1 MNKTLF
7 LIALLAGITAGAHGA
22 ATNQYVDADR
32 GLFLLP
38 RSSAM
43 GTSDFVFS
51 RDGTSQSN
59 PANLPF
65 DSLSEVSLSYA
76 GFYQNTFS
84 TSVLSYVT
92 RIGRFSGVGFS
103 IGYLYNPNISN
114 TEQLSTIDDV
124 PVYDSTR
131 ISTFSESQIYFHAGY
146 GVFHSLGSDITV
158 AAGAAI
164 NAQRYSLS
172 PYRGYGIG
180 CDGGAALDFA
190 AIGLKTAVTCENL
203 TTDYM
208 RWDKGYSERGLPH
221 VRFGVGWRKEIP
233 YLYGRVQFQFKSL
246 DLLANEGVNADSMVD
261 SAGAQIVHPT
271 TKHFSKEPLYFFYSG
286 TYGLEYTVMNVLSL
300 RLGIPIGDSYGGD
313 LSRICF
319 GCGVNLLRKKL
330 SLDFS
335 YLTHELAGTY
345 QLGVSYRWRDECNKK

>member
-1 MNKTLF
+1 MNKIIF
-7 LIALLAGITAGAHGA
+7 LIASLAVIPAELPA
-22 ATNQYVDADR
+22 ATTNPYSDADR

-65 DSLSEVSLSYA
+65 DSLREVSLSYA

-103 IGYLYNPNISN
+103 IGYLYNPDIPN
-114 TEQLSTIDDV
+114 TEQLLTIDDV
-124 PVYDSTR
+124 PIYDSTR

-146 GVFHSLGSDITV
+146 GVSHSLGSGITL
-158 AAGAAI
+158 AAGAGI

-180 CDGGAALDFA
+180 CDGGAALDFT

-208 RWDKGYSERGLPH
+208 RWSKGYSERGLPH
-221 VRFGVGWRKEIP
+221 VRFGMGWRKEIP
-233 YLYGRVQFQFKSL
+233 YLYGRVQVQFKSL
-246 DLLANEGVNADSMVD
+246 DLLANEGVNADSTVD
-261 SAGAQIVHPT
+261 SAGARIVHPT